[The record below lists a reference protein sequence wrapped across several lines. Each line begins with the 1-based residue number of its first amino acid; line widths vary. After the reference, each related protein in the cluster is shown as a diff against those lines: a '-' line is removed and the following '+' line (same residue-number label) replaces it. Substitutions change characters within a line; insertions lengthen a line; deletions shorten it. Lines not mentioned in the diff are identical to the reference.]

1 MASSSPRYAHHL
13 RSGIIGYL
21 VFGVCSEHL
30 IKVIGIWLNQ
40 FIDLI
45 MMRLCKVSSMI
56 IFTILLYHLEN
67 QLLQCI
73 YLYLCL
79 V

>member
-13 RSGIIGYL
+13 RSDIIGYL
-21 VFGVCSEHL
+21 VFGVCGEYL

-56 IFTILLYHLEN
+56 IFTILLYQLEN
-67 QLLQCI
+67 LLLQCI
-73 YLYLCL
+73 YLYSW
-79 V
+79 

>member
-1 MASSSPRYAHHL
+1 MASRSPRYVQHL

-21 VFGVCSEHL
+21 VFGVCGEYL

-45 MMRLCKVSSMI
+45 MMPLCKVSSMI
-56 IFTILLYHLEN
+56 IFTILLYQLEN
-67 QLLQCI
+67 LLLQCI
-73 YLYLCL
+73 YLYSW
-79 V
+79 